1 MHFREDQRKAMT
13 TLRPDPAGADPTE
26 AHLLGLVAEVAAVA
40 DEHRRHRRDGRQ
52 GWSKARL
59 REEIGDA
66 LWYLAALAEDYQLD
80 LADIAA
86 ANLDKVARRWLPTA
100 DWHSFDA
107 YLPEHEQLPR
117 RITYEFRTHRRP
129 DGVLITRIYHDGT
142 QVGDPLTD
150 ACHNPDGYRL
160 HDVLHL
166 AHAAL
171 RGWSPV
177 TRALLHHKRRSDPA
191 LDENEDGGRAIA
203 IEEGLSARIFGY
215 AGTRN
220 YLRGA
225 DYIDGALLAA
235 ITVDVGQLEVGIR
248 TAADWEHTILTGFRM
263 WNALNDHNGNGN
275 VCGDLNTRTMT
286 FCPLDQ

>member
-1 MHFREDQRKAMT
+1 MHFREYQRKAMST
-13 TLRPDPAGADPTE
+13 CRPEVAGGDPTE
-26 AHLLGLVAEVAAVA
+26 AHLLGLVTEVAAVA
-40 DEHRRHRRDGRQ
+40 DEHRRYRRDGRQ
-52 GWSKARL
+52 SWSKTRL

-66 LWYLAALAEDYQLD
+66 LWYMAALAEDYQLD
-80 LADIAA
+80 LDDIAA

-107 YLPEHEQLPR
+107 HLPEREQLPR
-117 RITYEFRTHRRP
+117 RITYQFRTHRA
-129 DGVLITRIYHDGT
+129 DGVPITRVYHDGE

-166 AHAAL
+166 SHAAL
-171 RGWSPV
+171 LGWSPV
-177 TRALLHHKRRSDPA
+177 TRALLHRKRRSDPA

-225 DYIDGALLAA
+225 DCIDGALLAA
-235 ITVDVGQLEVGIR
+235 ITADVGQLEVGIR

-263 WNALNDHNGNGN
+263 WNALIDHNANGI
-275 VCGDLNTRTMT
+275 VSGDLDTRTMT
-286 FCPLDQ
+286 FCSPDG